1 MKRSPAVSFLTQLMK
16 ELEQVP
22 TKELPAL
29 RKEIA
34 LLISIQRST
43 PDTTEQKTISSN
55 VAAYLATK

>member
-1 MKRSPAVSFLTQLMK
+1 MSFLTQLMK